1 MAEIHKSGD
10 ATGGGPGKTGK
21 VSRRRRR
28 LWTWAERLLLVAGL
42 ALLAIYGVSQIE
54 SILSSRAALEK
65 FNALGSPAANTSQS
79 GEKSAD
85 LPEEAVL
92 PRELSL
98 PGVDFNLWDEHR
110 VQAYKE
116 SVAARTGVPLAVL
129 HISKIH
135 LEVPVFDG
143 TDDLTLNHAVGRIAG
158 TARPGEMGEMGNIG
172 IAGHR
177 DGFFRGL
184 KDVKVGDPIEL
195 RALQG
200 TDTYVVDRIQIVRP
214 DDVRVLQPR
223 PVPSLTLVTCYP
235 FYFIG
240 SAPERYIVT
249 ASLTREIPS
258 GSENPTFG
266 SLSQT
271 IETKRRNNEQAK

>member
-1 MAEIHKSGD
+1 MSEIHKSGD
-10 ATGGGPGKTGK
+10 GKSGAPEQAGNPPK
-21 VSRRRRR
+21 RRRK
-28 LWTWAERLLLVAGL
+28 LWIWAERFLLAAGL
-42 ALLAIYGVSQIE
+42 ALLAIYGVSRIE
-54 SILSSRAALEK
+54 GILSSRAALET
-65 FNALGSPAANTSQS
+65 FNALESSATNTSQR
-79 GEKSAD
+79 GEESAD
-85 LPEEAVL
+85 LPKEAAS
-92 PRELSL
+92 PQQLSL
-98 PGVDFNLWDEHR
+98 PEVDFKLWDEHR

-129 HISKIH
+129 RISKIN
-135 LEVPVFDG
+135 LEVPLFDG

-158 TARPGEMGEMGNIG
+158 TARPGETGNIG

-195 RALQG
+195 KTLEG
-200 TDTYVVDRIQIVRP
+200 TETYVVDRIQIVRP
-214 DDVRVLQPR
+214 DDVGVLQRR

-249 ASLTREIPS
+249 ASLTREIQS
-258 GSENPTFG
+258 GHENPTFG

-271 IETKRRNNEQAK
+271 IDTKKEKP